1 MHPHEIFEPMLR
13 NLFLGP
19 GEGLGIEAASR
30 VWDVMVFDG
39 DAAVVRTV
47 VGVMGWLEGRL
58 YGGREEVMGVLG
70 WRGGGWKVG
79 RDVEG
84 FMKVVRDVGKERR
97 RRERN

>member
-1 MHPHEIFEPMLR
+1 MMR
-13 NLFLGP
+13 TLFLGP
-19 GEGLGIEAASR
+19 GEGLGVEVASR

-58 YGGREEVMGVLG
+58 YGSREEVLGVLG
-70 WRGGGWKVG
+70 WRGGRWAVG

-84 FMKVVRDVGKERR
+84 FVKLVRDAGKERV
-97 RRERN
+97 RRERK

>member
-1 MHPHEIFEPMLR
+1 M
-13 NLFLGP
+13 FLGP
-19 GEGLGIEAASR
+19 DEGLGIEAASR

-58 YGGREEVMGVLG
+58 YGSREEVMGVLG
-70 WRGGGWKVG
+70 WRGGGWNVG

-84 FMKVVRDVGKERR
+84 FMQVVRDVGKERR
-97 RRERN
+97 QRERER